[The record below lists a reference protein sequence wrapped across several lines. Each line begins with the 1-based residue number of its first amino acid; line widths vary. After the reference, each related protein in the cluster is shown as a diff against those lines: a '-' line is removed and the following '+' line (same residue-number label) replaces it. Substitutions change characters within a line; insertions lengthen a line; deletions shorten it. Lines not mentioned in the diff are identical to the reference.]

1 VVHHTVQNTYK
12 KWGLS
17 INMANDIDLQTAL
30 GMFVQGSKDLALS
43 RALTQ
48 ANEQVQAIKMS
59 GVKETDQ
66 RLALGSIAQNLVAQM
81 SGIGANAAQVEQAR
95 MTYMPKQYQTADQ
108 AILDASMTGDRDLAM
123 RAIAADRLS
132 QESAIQLASAREDIA
147 TRAQGRAFE
156 QQTKQ
161 ELLREQFRLKLAETQ
176 QENKRPTAEEF
187 KVAGFAKRL
196 GQAESVFSELERTGF
211 DASSVSAAANRNL
224 PNMVRSKEAQKQEQA
239 ERNFINAVLRRES
252 GAAISPSEFENA
264 AMQYFP
270 RLGDSPETLA
280 QKRQNRETV
289 IGSFSTEGSRALEK
303 MSEPKSAKAL
313 PAGSPMRSYIKK
325 GQ

>member
-1 VVHHTVQNTYK
+1 
-12 KWGLS
+12 
-17 INMANDIDLQTAL
+17 MANDIDLQTAL

-95 MTYMPKQYQTADQ
+95 MTYMPKQYQSADQ

-161 ELLREQFRLKLAETQ
+161 ELLREQFRMKMAEMQ
-176 QENKRPTAEEF
+176 QETKRPTADEF

-196 GQAESVFSELERTGF
+196 GEAENVFSSLETSGF
-211 DASSVSAAANRNL
+211 NASSIKAGAERNL
-224 PNMVRSKEAQKQEQA
+224 PNIARSKQSQQQEQA
-239 ERNFINAVLRRES
+239 ERNFINSVLRRES

-264 AMQYFP
+264 AIQYFP
-270 RLGDSPETLA
+270 RVGDSKEVLD
-280 QKRQNRETV
+280 QKKANRQTV
-289 IGSFSTEGSRALEK
+289 INSFTTEGSRALEK
-303 MSEPKSAKAL
+303 MGEPLSAKAL
-313 PAGSPMRSYIKK
+313 PAGNPMRPYIIK
-325 GQ
+325 GK

>member
-1 VVHHTVQNTYK
+1 
-12 KWGLS
+12 
-17 INMANDIDLQTAL
+17 
-30 GMFVQGSKDLALS
+30 
-43 RALTQ
+43 
-48 ANEQVQAIKMS
+48 
-59 GVKETDQ
+59 
-66 RLALGSIAQNLVAQM
+66 
-81 SGIGANAAQVEQAR
+81 
-95 MTYMPKQYQTADQ
+95 
-108 AILDASMTGDRDLAM
+108 
-123 RAIAADRLS
+123 
-132 QESAIQLASAREDIA
+132 
-147 TRAQGRAFE
+147 
-156 QQTKQ
+156 
-161 ELLREQFRLKLAETQ
+161 
-176 QENKRPTAEEF
+176 
-187 KVAGFAKRL
+187 
-196 GQAESVFSELERTGF
+196 
-211 DASSVSAAANRNL
+211 
-224 PNMVRSKEAQKQEQA
+224 MVRSKEAQKQEQA